1 MAWHHVDHVQ
11 PVVDKRAQ
19 RRQARHQE
27 GEEGLQVGRAFQ
39 LALPAVPQA
48 AEVGHVRDLHQ
59 QEQDGVDQ
67 VVQAR
72 REVEVHE
79 Q

>member
-1 MAWHHVDHVQ
+1 MPSDVRPATR
-11 PVVDKRAQ
+11 KAKKGSRS
-19 RRQARHQE
+19 
-27 GEEGLQVGRAFQ
+27 GLAFQ